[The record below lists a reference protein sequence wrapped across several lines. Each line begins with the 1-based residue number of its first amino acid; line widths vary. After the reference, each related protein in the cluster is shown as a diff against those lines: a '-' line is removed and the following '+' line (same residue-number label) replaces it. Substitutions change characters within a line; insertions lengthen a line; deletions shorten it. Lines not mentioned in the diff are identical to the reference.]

1 MSKWKSPA
9 SFTTIGLDLVL
20 SILVGWFGGRWLDG
34 KLDTS
39 PWIEIVGFLI
49 GVAAGFRSL
58 HRGYTEMKAITK
70 AEEKAEGN
78 PRQVWGEKAGDAEQ
92 HAPPN
97 GADEARDKADGEAEN
112 EARDEQN

>member
-20 SILVGWFGGRWLDG
+20 SILVGWYGGKWLDG
-34 KLDTS
+34 KFDTS

-92 HAPPN
+92 HAAPK
-97 GADEARDKADGEAEN
+97 GAEGDEPRAEDEAH
-112 EARDEQN
+112 DERS